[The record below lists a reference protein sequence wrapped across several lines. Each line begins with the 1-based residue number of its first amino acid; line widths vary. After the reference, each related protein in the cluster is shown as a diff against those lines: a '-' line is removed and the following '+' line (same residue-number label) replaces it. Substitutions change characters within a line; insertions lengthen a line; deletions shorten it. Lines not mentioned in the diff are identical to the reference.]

1 VSVVYALEEALA
13 SSGPWTAVVGS
24 PFSSTTDVV
33 SGLNASTAYF
43 FRITAKD
50 TLFNISAPP
59 TVVGPIVTNSSSLVE
74 SPQNTR
80 INQASASTVPPVG
93 TITST
98 GSTASS
104 LGLVWSLPVAIYDA
118 GLNGWSLYASGT
130 TNGVQVARDGT
141 VFQTTSGVQNIVYW
155 NHNVWMQ
162 TSAGW
167 FYYGGDALGGNWIP
181 GPGDPAITTSLQQ
194 TDVTDTV
201 ATIIGTASGSWQIS
215 SCRSG
220 RSQRGG

>member
-1 VSVVYALEEALA
+1 
-13 SSGPWTAVVGS
+13 VVGS

-59 TVVGPIVTNSSSLVE
+59 TVVGPIVTNSSFLVE

-93 TITST
+93 TITSS

-162 TSAGW
+162 TNAPAGSIMAAMRSEVIG
-167 FYYGGDALGGNWIP
+167 FPVPVIRLSRLLFNRQTLPTLLRQSSEPLRGLG
-181 GPGDPAITTSLQQ
+181 
-194 TDVTDTV
+194 
-201 ATIIGTASGSWQIS
+201 
-215 SCRSG
+215 R
-220 RSQRGG
+220 